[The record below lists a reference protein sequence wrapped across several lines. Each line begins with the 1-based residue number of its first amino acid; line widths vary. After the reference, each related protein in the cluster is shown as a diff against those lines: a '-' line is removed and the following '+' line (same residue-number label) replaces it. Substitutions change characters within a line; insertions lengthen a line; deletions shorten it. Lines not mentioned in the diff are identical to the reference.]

1 LWINTMSAKVQA
13 CRDVF
18 SHYVKLYPELKQVTL
33 VFNETVVINEVEASG
48 ATVYDANMVP
58 TEINIS
64 THIYKR
70 VERSKDNM
78 IHILLHEMSH
88 AITDY
93 KQNQTT
99 AGGSNQSQ
107 KHGEPSYS
115 SSSKSLNH
123 KTLRKRDSQR
133 RFNDSHHPPMFWDSY
148 VEVLKHASRMGF
160 VNIDLTKIDV
170 DYVKKL
176 NTCH

>member
-1 LWINTMSAKVQA
+1 MNAKVQA

-18 SHYVKLYPELKQVTL
+18 SHYVKLYPELKQVTF
-33 VFNETVVINEVEASG
+33 VFNETVVINDVEASG

-58 TEINIS
+58 TEIHIS
-64 THIYKR
+64 THVYKR

-93 KQNQTT
+93 KTPLST
-99 AGGSNQSQ
+99 EDKTQ
-107 KHGEPSYS
+107 KYGEPSYG
-115 SSSKSLNH
+115 SSSKIFNNR
-123 KTLRKRDSQR
+123 TLRKRDTQR